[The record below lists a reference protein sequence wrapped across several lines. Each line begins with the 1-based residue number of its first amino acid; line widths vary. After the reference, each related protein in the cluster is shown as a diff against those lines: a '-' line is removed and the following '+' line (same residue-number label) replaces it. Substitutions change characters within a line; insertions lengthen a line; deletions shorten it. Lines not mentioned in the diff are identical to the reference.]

1 MNFSRYPLASST
13 WGNEEIDAM
22 QRVIS
27 SGKFTMGEKVAE
39 FETEFAKTI
48 GSRYSVMVNSGS
60 SANLVLLTA
69 GKYLN
74 KPFFAQGDEI
84 IVPAVSWS
92 TTYYPVNQIGCKLSF
107 VDVEIDGLNLDP
119 TRVIEAITPR
129 TKAILAVNL
138 LGNASKL
145 LDLQKIADDHGLQLL
160 EDNCESL
167 AGTLGGKSLGT
178 FGTGGTFSSFFSH
191 HISTMEG
198 GLIATDDEEL
208 FQVMKSIRAHGWTR
222 DLPEDNLVFS
232 KNGDT
237 WEDLF
242 RFVLPGYNLRPLEL
256 EAAIGLEQ
264 LIKLPSF
271 ISVRR
276 KNAVV
281 FQEIMEEFS
290 DIQIQKE
297 FGESSWF
304 GFSLILRGALKG
316 RRDEFVRHL
325 NAQGIESR
333 PIVAGNFTKNPV
345 IRHLEHTPIP
355 DLPIADEIHFNG
367 LFIGNHHY
375 DLSEHLNHLLA
386 TLRAFVGKGSAR

>member
-13 WGNEEIDAM
+13 WGTEEIDAM
-22 QRVIS
+22 QSVIS

-39 FETEFAKTI
+39 FEAEFAKTV

-119 TRVIEAITPR
+119 SRVIEAITPR
-129 TKAILAVNL
+129 TRAILAVNL

-198 GLIATDDEEL
+198 GLIATDNEEL

-232 KNGDT
+232 KTGDN
-237 WEDLF
+237 WKDLF

-256 EAAIGLEQ
+256 EAAVGLEQ

-271 ISVRR
+271 ISMRR
-276 KNAVV
+276 KNAII
-281 FQEIMEEFS
+281 FKEIMEEFS

-297 FGESSWF
+297 LGDSSWF
-304 GFSLILRGALKG
+304 GFSLILRGALRG

-333 PIVAGNFTKNPV
+333 PIVAGNFTRNPV

-375 DLSEHLNHLLA
+375 DLSEHLNHLQA
-386 TLRAFVGKGSAR
+386 TLRAFVGKGSA

>member
-1 MNFSRYPLASST
+1 MNYNRYPLASST
-13 WGNEEIDAM
+13 WGTEEIDAM

-27 SGKFTMGEKVAE
+27 SGKFTMGEKVRE
-39 FETEFAKTI
+39 FEGEFAKAV
-48 GSRYSVMVNSGS
+48 GSKYSVMVNSGS
-60 SANLVLLTA
+60 SANLILLTA
-69 GKYLN
+69 GKYLSEPLFN
-74 KPFFAQGDEI
+74 QDDEI

-107 VDVEIDGLNLDP
+107 VDIELDSLNIDP
-119 TRVIEAITPR
+119 VKVISAITPK

-138 LGNASKL
+138 LGNACDL
-145 LDLQKIADDHGLQLL
+145 NELQKIADNFGLKLL

-167 AGTLGGKSLGT
+167 AGTLNGKSLGT
-178 FGTGGTFSSFFSH
+178 FGAGGTFSSFFSH

-222 DLPEDNLVFS
+222 DLPEDNLVFN
-232 KNGDT
+232 KTGDS

-264 LIKLPSF
+264 LRKLPFF

-276 KNAVV
+276 SNAIL
-281 FQEIMEEFS
+281 FKEIMQEFS

-297 FGESSWF
+297 LGASSWF
-304 GFSLILRGALKG
+304 GFSLILTGSLKG
-316 RRDEFVRHL
+316 KRDEFVRHL

-333 PIVAGNFTKNPV
+333 PIVAGNFTRNPV
-345 IRHLEHTPIP
+345 IKHLDHVPIP
-355 DLPIADEIHFNG
+355 DLPMADEIHFNG

-375 DLSEHLNHLLA
+375 DLSEQLGHLQ
-386 TLRAFVGKGSAR
+386 TSLRIFVGKGSM

>member
-1 MNFSRYPLASST
+1 
-13 WGNEEIDAM
+13 
-22 QRVIS
+22 
-27 SGKFTMGEKVAE
+27 MGEKVAE
-39 FETEFAKTI
+39 FEAEFAKTV

-119 TRVIEAITPR
+119 SRVIEAITPR
-129 TKAILAVNL
+129 TRAILAVNL

-178 FGTGGTFSSFFSH
+178 FGAGGTYSSFFSH

-198 GLIATDDEEL
+198 GLIATDNEEL

-232 KNGDT
+232 KTGDN

-256 EAAIGLEQ
+256 EAAVGLEQ

-276 KNAVV
+276 KNAII

-297 FGESSWF
+297 LGDSSWF
-304 GFSLILRGALKG
+304 GFSLILRGALRG
-316 RRDEFVRHL
+316 RRDGFVRHL

-355 DLPIADEIHFNG
+355 DLPIADEIHCNG

-375 DLSEHLNHLLA
+375 DLSEHLNHLQA
-386 TLRAFVGKGSAR
+386 TLRAFVGKGSA

>member
-1 MNFSRYPLASST
+1 MIFSQYPLASST
-13 WGNEEIDAM
+13 WGTEEIDAM

-27 SGKFTMGEKVAE
+27 SGKFTMGEKVRE
-39 FETEFAKTI
+39 FEAEFAKTV
-48 GSRYSVMVNSGS
+48 GSKYSVMVNSGS

-69 GKYLN
+69 GKYLS
-74 KPFFAQGDEI
+74 KPFYAQNDEI

-107 VDVEIDGLNLDP
+107 VDVELDSLNLDP
-119 TRVIEAITPR
+119 SKVVEAITPR

-138 LGNASKL
+138 LGNACDLKE
-145 LDLQKIADDHGLQLL
+145 LQKIADDHGLQLL

-167 AGTLGGKSLGT
+167 AGTLDGKSLGT
-178 FGTGGTFSSFFSH
+178 IGVGGTFSSFFSH

-198 GLIATDDEEL
+198 GLIATDNEEL
-208 FQVMKSIRAHGWTR
+208 YQVMKSIRAHGWTR
-222 DLPEDNLVFS
+222 DLPEDNLIFN
-232 KNGDT
+232 KTGDS

-242 RFVLPGYNLRPLEL
+242 RFVLPGFNLRPLEL

-276 KNAVV
+276 NNAIL
-281 FQEIMEEFS
+281 FKEIMQEFS
-290 DIQIQKE
+290 DIQIQRE
-297 FGESSWF
+297 LGESSWF
-304 GFSLILRGALKG
+304 GFSLILKGSLRGKRG
-316 RRDEFVRHL
+316 EFVRHL

-345 IRHLEHTPIP
+345 IKHLDHVAIP
-355 DLPIADEIHFNG
+355 ELPIADEIHKNG

-375 DLSEHLNHLLA
+375 DLNHQLEHLGMA
-386 TLRAFVGKGSAR
+386 LRDFVRKVGTQ

>member
-13 WGNEEIDAM
+13 WGAEEIDAM
-22 QRVIS
+22 QKVIS

-39 FETEFAKTI
+39 FEAEFAKTV
-48 GSRYSVMVNSGS
+48 GSSYSVMVNSGS
-60 SANLVLLTA
+60 SANLILLTA

-74 KPFFAQGDEI
+74 KPFFTQGDEI

-119 TRVIEAITPR
+119 TRVVEAITPR
-129 TKAILAVNL
+129 TRAILAVNL

-145 LDLQKIADDHGLQLL
+145 LDLQKIVDDYGLQLL

-198 GLIATDDEEL
+198 GLIATDNEEL

-232 KNGDT
+232 KTGDN

-256 EAAIGLEQ
+256 EAAVGLEQ

-276 KNAVV
+276 NNAII

-297 FGESSWF
+297 LGESSWF
-304 GFSLILRGALKG
+304 GFSLILRGALRG

-375 DLSEHLNHLLA
+375 DLNEQLNHLQT
-386 TLRAFVGKGSAR
+386 TLRAFVGKGSA

>member
-13 WGNEEIDAM
+13 WGTEEIDAM

-27 SGKFTMGEKVAE
+27 SGKFTMGEKVRE
-39 FETEFAKTI
+39 FEAEFAKTV
-48 GSRYSVMVNSGS
+48 GSKYSVMVNSGS
-60 SANLVLLTA
+60 SANLILLTA
-69 GKYLN
+69 GKYLRQPIF
-74 KPFFAQGDEI
+74 KQDDEI

-107 VDVEIDGLNLDP
+107 VDVELDSLNIDP
-119 TRVIEAITPR
+119 VKVISAITPK

-138 LGNASKL
+138 LGNACNL
-145 LDLQKIADDHGLQLL
+145 NELQKISDNYGLQLL

-167 AGTLGGKSLGT
+167 AGTLDGKSLGT

-222 DLPEDNLVFS
+222 DLPKDNLVFN
-232 KNGDT
+232 KTGDS

-276 KNAVV
+276 RNAAL
-281 FQEIMEEFS
+281 FKEIMQEFS

-297 FGESSWF
+297 FGASSWF
-304 GFSLILRGALKG
+304 GFSLILRGSLRG

-333 PIVAGNFTKNPV
+333 PVVAGNFTRNPV
-345 IRHLEHTPIP
+345 IKQLDHVPIP
-355 DLPIADEIHFNG
+355 DLPVADEIHFNG

-375 DLSEHLNHLLA
+375 DLMEQLGHLQ
-386 TLRAFVGKGSAR
+386 TSLRMFVGKRSM